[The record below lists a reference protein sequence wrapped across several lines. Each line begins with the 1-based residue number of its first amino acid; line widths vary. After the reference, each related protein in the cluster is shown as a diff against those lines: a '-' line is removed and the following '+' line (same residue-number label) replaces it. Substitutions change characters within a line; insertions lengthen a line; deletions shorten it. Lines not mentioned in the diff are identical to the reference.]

1 MRNVLFVLALSLPA
15 LAFGNPPNNL
25 TSAEQY
31 TRAAM
36 CTWGHS
42 VAVSGTADTVRTSTG
57 TSGSPFDRG
66 MLFPF
71 GSMVSIECDNP
82 ATFCWVQEDAATI
95 TATGYISDASSQ
107 GAATVGNRGCFR
119 VGGNSYRDQVVIK
132 GNFTRNGSSQEAV
145 SLRTGS
151 CRHTGSPTIDRLI
164 NGYPCDANN
173 DCFYSGATCA
183 AATTPKGVF
192 LRHIAGTGTPS
203 CYVCL
208 EQ

>member
-1 MRNVLFVLALSLPA
+1 MRNVLLAASLLLPSLALA
-15 LAFGNPPNNL
+15 NPPNNL

-42 VAVSGTADTVRTSTG
+42 VAVSGTAGTVRTSTG

-71 GSMVSIECDNP
+71 GSLLSVECDNP
-82 ATFCWVQEDAATI
+82 ATFCLVQEDTATI
-95 TATGYISDASSQ
+95 TATGYITDADSQ
-107 GAATVGNRGCFR
+107 GAATVGTRGCFR

-132 GNFTRNGSSQEAV
+132 GNFLRNGSSQEAV

-151 CRHTGSPTIDRLI
+151 CRHAGSPTIDRLI
-164 NGYPCDANN
+164 NGYPCEANS
-173 DCFYSGATCA
+173 DCFYNGATCSA
-183 AATTPKGVF
+183 GVTPKGVF
-192 LRHIAGTGTPS
+192 LRHISATGTPS